1 MTTAKKKPNTVFESK
16 INTKRSYKPT
26 ETPLE
31 KKNKNKNQKIY
42 KYYKICILINNAT

>member
-1 MTTAKKKPNTVFESK
+1 MTTAKKKTNTVFESK

-31 KKNKNKNQKIY
+31 NKNQKIY